1 MIPAMIASVLIL
13 YWYWRESQPKPGE
26 PAPGSA
32 EALRQELIALNARL
46 DSIHAEL
53 RNRPAPS

>member
-13 YWYWRESQPKPGE
+13 YWYWQENRPKPGE

-32 EALRQELIALNARL
+32 EALQRDLAVLNARL
-46 DSIHAEL
+46 DAILDRLAK
-53 RNRPAPS
+53 R

>member
-13 YWYWRESQPKPGE
+13 YWYWRENRPKPGE

-32 EALRQELIALNARL
+32 QALQREVMALNKRL
-46 DSIHAEL
+46 DRVAAVL
-53 RNRPAPS
+53 TKG

>member
-32 EALRQELIALNARL
+32 EALRQELAALNKRL
-46 DSIHAEL
+46 DAVRDRL
-53 RNRPAPS
+53 AKG